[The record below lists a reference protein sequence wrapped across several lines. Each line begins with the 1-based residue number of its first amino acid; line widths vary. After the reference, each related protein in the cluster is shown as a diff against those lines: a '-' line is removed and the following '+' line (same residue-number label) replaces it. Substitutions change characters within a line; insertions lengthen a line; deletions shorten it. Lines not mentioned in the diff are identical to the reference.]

1 MPYRDGPCGTA
12 SRTSRGIAVFILD
25 LKPLLFGVLLIAIAA
40 LFVALCVDRR
50 LRRRPTGHI
59 LAPRL
64 GELDPVLEHLPFGL
78 LLLQGPTFHY
88 ANPFARRLLGIPI
101 TSECHL
107 PEAAWARFLDAD
119 RAAVRQEKAT
129 FGRYRSVPITANEP
143 GRVDASTHFVR
154 WWVSPLGD
162 LDLVFLLDVTTQ
174 QRAEEAA
181 RSLINDL
188 SHELRTP
195 LATILTHLEVLSLPR
210 VSEEIRGQ
218 SIQLLKAEA
227 QRMSRLVN
235 LMLELGRLE
244 TSLEI
249 ERRPVNLLAL
259 VEELVAQLNPQ
270 AEERGIVLSVEANA
284 PLPMVLGDGDRLRQV
299 FLNLLDNALKY
310 ARPGDRAVISLGLED
325 EGIRCVVRDTGP
337 GIPARHLPNV
347 TRRFYR
353 AAPQEIEGSGLGLAL
368 VEEILRRHQSSLEIE
383 SCTEGENAGTSV
395 SFVLPIQNVMVN
407 A

>member
-1 MPYRDGPCGTA
+1 MF
-12 SRTSRGIAVFILD
+12 VLD
-25 LKPLLFGVLLIAIAA
+25 LKSLVFGILLILIAA
-40 LFVALCVDRR
+40 PFAAIWVDRR
-50 LRRRPTGHI
+50 LRNKTSGHM
-59 LAPRL
+59 LAPSL
-64 GELDPVLEHLPFGL
+64 GELDPLLEHVPFGL
-78 LLLQGPTFHY
+78 LLLEGPRTFHY
-88 ANPFARRLLGIPI
+88 ANPFARRLLGIS
-101 TSECHL
+101 TTAEHHL
-107 PEAAWARFLDAD
+107 PDVAWARLLDAD
-119 RAAVRQEKAT
+119 RAAVRQEKST
-129 FGRYRSVPITANEP
+129 VGRYRSVPISADRSAEHGQAN
-143 GRVDASTHFVR
+143 ASTHFIR

-162 LDLVFLLDVTTQ
+162 LDFVFLLDVTAQ

-210 VSEEIRGQ
+210 VSQEIRGQ

-227 QRMSRLVN
+227 QRMSRMVSM
-235 LMLELGRLE
+235 MLELGRLE

-249 ERRPVNLLAL
+249 ERRPVDILAL
-259 VEELVAQLNPQ
+259 VEELAAQLNPQ
-270 AEERGIVLSVEANA
+270 AEGRGIILSVEANA

-310 ARPGDRAVISLGLED
+310 ARPGDRAVISLGLEE
-325 EGIRCVVRDTGP
+325 EGIRCTVRDTGP
-337 GIPARHLPNV
+337 GVPARHLPNI

-383 SCTEGENAGTSV
+383 SCTEDKNAGTSV
-395 SFVLPIQNVMVN
+395 RFVLPAQNVMVN